1 MARTTPNRNRPP
13 MRTRRPAPPQQR
25 SEPRSDVAAPRPT
38 MGARSAALPQVE
50 LVGASMTVK
59 QLAEVLQVD
68 VARAV
73 KQIMRRGIMASVN
86 DVIDFETAV
95 RVAQDLGFQV
105 IRRKQAAATT
115 AKKLRES
122 QSLSSRP
129 PVVTVMGHVDHGKTT
144 LLDTI
149 RKTNVTAREAGAIT
163 QHIGA
168 YQSVIGG
175 RALTFLDTPGHKAFT
190 AMRARGA
197 HATDIVVLVVA
208 ADDGIM
214 PQTREAIDHARAA
227 GVPIVVAINKV
238 DKPEANID
246 RVKQQLVDAG
256 LVIEEWGGDVVCVPL
271 SAKTGKGIPELL
283 ENLFLVAD
291 IMDLKS
297 DPTGRAEGIVVE
309 SRLDKTRGP
318 LASLLV
324 QRGTLVPSDTV
335 VAGTASG
342 KIKAMFNDRGQRLA
356 SAGPSTPVEVLGLSA
371 VPLAGEPFTVVG
383 DDKEARSLIEQRQ
396 QSAAPAQ
403 MSLSALSSQI
413 GEGKI
418 KELTIVLKTDVQGS
432 IEPIR
437 SSIERLGT
445 DQVKP
450 RVVLAASGA
459 ITENDVLL
467 AAAHQG
473 IVIGFNAKTAPGA
486 EQVAEQEGVTIQH
499 YDIIYRLEE
508 DIDAALKGMLK
519 PAFVET
525 LAGRAEVRAI
535 FPSSKQ
541 SKIAGVY
548 VRDGRLWRGAYR
560 VRLVRAGEVVS
571 EPQITSLRRFKD
583 SVNEVSAGLEC
594 GVGLEP
600 FGDTQVG
607 DIIELYRRE
616 KSV

>member
-1 MARTTPNRNRPP
+1 MARTTPNRNRPFV
-13 MRTRRPAPPQQR
+13 RARRPAPPQ
-25 SEPRSDVAAPRPT
+25 PRPDNRPEVVT
-38 MGARSAALPQVE
+38 TRPTVGSRPAAVPQVE
-50 LVGASMTVK
+50 LGGASMTVK
-59 QLAEVLQVD
+59 QLSEVLKVD

-105 IRRKQAAATT
+105 VRRKQPATSSS
-115 AKKLRES
+115 KKAREGE
-122 QSLSSRP
+122 SLATRP

-168 YQSVIGG
+168 YQSVLGG

-197 HATDIVVLVVA
+197 RATDIVVLVVA

-214 PQTREAIDHARAA
+214 PQTREAIDHAKAA

-238 DKPEANID
+238 DKPEANLD
-246 RVKQQLVDAG
+246 RVKQQLVEAG
-256 LVIEEWGGDVVCVPL
+256 LVIEEWGGEVVCVPL
-271 SAKTGKGIPELL
+271 SAKTGKGVPELL

-297 DPTGRAEGIVVE
+297 DPTGPAEGVVVE

-324 QRGTLVPSDTV
+324 QRGTLVPGDMV
-335 VAGTASG
+335 VAGAAWG
-342 KIKAMFNDRGQRLA
+342 KVKAMLNDLGQRVA
-356 SAGPSTPVEVLGLSA
+356 AAGPSTPVEVLGLGG
-371 VPLAGEPFTVVG
+371 VPLAGEPFKVVAEE
-383 DDKEARSLIEQRQ
+383 KEARTLAEQRL
-396 QSAAPAQ
+396 QSAAPSQ

-418 KELTIVLKTDVQGS
+418 KELSIVLKTDVQGS

-445 DQVKP
+445 DEVKP
-450 RVVLAASGA
+450 RVVAAASGA

-473 IVIGFNAKTAPGA
+473 IVISFNAKTAPGA
-486 EQVAEQEGVTIQH
+486 EQVAEQVGVSIQH

-519 PAFVET
+519 PTYVET

-535 FPSSKQ
+535 FPSGKQ
-541 SKIAGVY
+541 TKIAGVF

-560 VRLVRAGEVVS
+560 VRVVRAGEVVS

-583 SVNEVSAGLEC
+583 NVNEVSAGLEC

-616 KSV
+616 KST